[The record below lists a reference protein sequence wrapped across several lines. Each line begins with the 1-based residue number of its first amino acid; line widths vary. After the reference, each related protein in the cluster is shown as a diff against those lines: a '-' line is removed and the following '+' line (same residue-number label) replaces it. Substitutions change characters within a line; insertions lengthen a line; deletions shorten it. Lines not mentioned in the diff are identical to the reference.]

1 VRTRLLP
8 YRLPFFDYARKLDA
22 SSNGRLR
29 LAVQLVAAYPD
40 VRVDD
45 IQLRLE
51 AGDEELPIEV
61 AKNGVFVVPVVDR
74 MARHDAQFSINKR
87 RGALRANAMLWP
99 TIARNQWTMRSVRQV
114 AADAGAAIA
123 PLGAWYMTPLLSI
136 AKREHRVSVCG
147 ATAGATVKIVQ
158 DGAEVAALPMD
169 MKARLLAE
177 QPVFCHA
184 FTGQERYR
192 DSARVVL
199 PEGGQVLIL

>member
-1 VRTRLLP
+1 MSTVRASAVLLALLCGVGGSIAQDLGTPPQRIEIKGVRTRLLP

-45 IQLRLE
+45 IQFRLE

-123 PLGAWYMTPLLSI
+123 PLGAWYMTPCSRSPS
-136 AKREHRVSVCG
+136 ASTGCRC
-147 ATAGATVKIVQ
+147 
-158 DGAEVAALPMD
+158 AARRP
-169 MKARLLAE
+169 APR
-177 QPVFCHA
+177 
-184 FTGQERYR
+184 
-192 DSARVVL
+192 
-199 PEGGQVLIL
+199 